1 MLSETIPFCSKYWYH
16 IVILLC
22 LCYFYEDIH
31 RRIKRGILSIFTKVF
46 KYPDGIGTTDQNE
59 ALDKEE
65 TDIKDNEEEE
75 FIESA
80 LPKDLK
86 HVPYRYVKPN
96 DEELLIRANKFYEIT
111 NARRTVRYF
120 SEENVPREVIRYIIK
135 AAGTAPSGAHTEPW
149 SFVVVSNKTMKIRI
163 REIVEREEEINY
175 KKRMG
180 KKWTSDLRP
189 LRTNWIKEYLTTA
202 PYLILVFKQVY
213 GFLPNGKRKV
223 HYYNE
228 MSVSIACGILL
239 TAIEVFP
246 FSVSYYLFFFFLL
259 SLLISSSSFSFFLF
273 SFAIYRYFLYFY
285 FYFYFFFF
293 NDPSPLQYTGLVTL
307 TSTPLNCG
315 PAIRALLARPI
326 NEKLVLL
333 LPVGYPA
340 KDATVPDLQRKSLSE
355 ILTEIE

>member
-1 MLSETIPFCSKYWYH
+1 M
-16 IVILLC
+16 
-22 LCYFYEDIH
+22 
-31 RRIKRGILSIFTKVF
+31 
-46 KYPDGIGTTDQNE
+46 
-59 ALDKEE
+59 
-65 TDIKDNEEEE
+65 
-75 FIESA
+75 ESA

-135 AAGTAPSGAHTEPW
+135 AAGYKIRLDINFVLYIFFFSFFLFFFFFVLYGSFYRRHLAFPFLGTAPSGAHTEPW
-149 SFVVVSNKTMKIRI
+149 SFVVVSNKTMKSRI

-239 TAIEVFP
+239 TAIE
-246 FSVSYYLFFFFLL
+246 
-259 SLLISSSSFSFFLF
+259 
-273 SFAIYRYFLYFY
+273 
-285 FYFYFFFF
+285 
-293 NDPSPLQYTGLVTL
+293 YTGLVTL